1 LRESLARA
9 DAKGLCTC
17 RCVSPGC
24 ACGYERVF
32 DGSLNEK
39 FSHEFVLGWATGR
52 TVSSPR
58 WPALAHDGLHVAEG
72 TLAGVFAA
80 CSDLLVPLAAAY
92 RGAIDSIDFVPRH
105 ACCGRSRRRA
115 LPQGV

>member
-1 LRESLARA
+1 LVAREHVRMQRVF
-9 DAKGLCTC
+9 CTC
-17 RCVSPGC
+17 RGVSPVLC
-24 ACGYERVF
+24 MWIRERA
-32 DGSLNEK
+32 G
-39 FSHEFVLGWATGR
+39 LGHRAHRIVT
-52 TVSSPR
+52 
-58 WPALAHDGLHVAEG
+58 ALAHDGLHVAEG